1 MLLVVIVFF
10 SSAKSLVKW
19 SVLLGP
25 IALSL
30 ILYVLPEKTS
40 DRYLS
45 VAVVQPN
52 IDAYQEK
59 WTTPESEQVGKV
71 ARLLSE
77 SGASEMDLIVLPE
90 TFLPKARQELTIGKG
105 VVDAQLISTL
115 NTYGKSAIFGSTTY
129 DFQMEQ
135 TYSNRAM
142 GDRFYTMYNS
152 ALFHSTTGQPWQI
165 YHKGKL
171 VVGGESMPF
180 VKYLQP
186 ILGDWALELGGT
198 SGTLGT
204 SEERVVF
211 EDKQLGLKLAPIICW
226 ENEFSG
232 YSTDYSKK
240 GANLLAVI
248 TNDGW
253 WGNTDGHLQHMKF
266 SGLRAI
272 EHRKYVVRS
281 ANTGISTVIDSKGKP
296 REQLHWEEEGVIL
309 DNVPLL
315 EGQTLYVLTGN
326 FLGPLMSMVFLLNVL
341 VVILSR
347 FFRIKP

>member
-1 MLLVVIVFF
+1 
-10 SSAKSLVKW
+10 
-19 SVLLGP
+19 
-25 IALSL
+25 
-30 ILYVLPEKTS
+30 
-40 DRYLS
+40 
-45 VAVVQPN
+45 
-52 IDAYQEK
+52 
-59 WTTPESEQVGKV
+59 
-71 ARLLSE
+71 
-77 SGASEMDLIVLPE
+77 
-90 TFLPKARQELTIGKG
+90 
-105 VVDAQLISTL
+105 
-115 NTYGKSAIFGSTTY
+115 
-129 DFQMEQ
+129 
-135 TYSNRAM
+135 
-142 GDRFYTMYNS
+142 
-152 ALFHSTTGQPWQI
+152 
-165 YHKGKL
+165 
-171 VVGGESMPF
+171 
-180 VKYLQP
+180 
-186 ILGDWALELGGT
+186 
-198 SGTLGT
+198 
-204 SEERVVF
+204 
-211 EDKQLGLKLAPIICW
+211 
-226 ENEFSG
+226 
-232 YSTDYSKK
+232 TDYSKK